1 MYWSEAI
8 VARNSHVGLVL
19 LLLFLG
25 QAVPPPHGSGVY
37 VSALASA
44 SSSSNSPKRQDLAVG
59 PRRGGEFR
67 SAEPRSR
74 RNTDASSAINKKDAL
89 ICPPGCSSCS
99 TLNGCLA
106 CKQRYFLLLVRSGMR
121 QTGVCT
127 LTCPSGYYGVRRKDF
142 SVCLKCNIDKC
153 ISCFSKTYCTRCN
166 TPFVAYK
173 GECIDGCPE
182 GLFYANYSKE
192 CYSQVNCMVG
202 SWSSWNFCSRN
213 GQTCGYKYGIEAR
226 ERQVLQVPSHNGD
239 RCPALSENRRCK
251 MLMRSC
257 ADLAT
262 NRSDPARR
270 MKSGIRR
277 RKRRRKYRKRVKKGR
292 KRKGNKKRRGKKKRR
307 HNKRRWKSKSKSK
320 GKSKNKSKS
329 KSKFRQKG
337 KSKTKPKK
345 SLNIE
350 TNEIASEILRAKR

>member
-1 MYWSEAI
+1 MYWSAI
-8 VARNSHVGLVL
+8 VARNLHVWLVL
-19 LLLFLG
+19 LLGLT
-25 QAVPPPHGSGVY
+25 AHGSTVY
-37 VSALASA
+37 ASV
-44 SSSSNSPKRQDLAVG
+44 NSKSQSG
-59 PRRGGEFR
+59 QRRGEVR
-67 SAEPRSR
+67 SADLRLR
-74 RNTDASSAINKKDAL
+74 RNTETSSALHKKDAL

-166 TPFVAYK
+166 SPYVAYK

-192 CYSQVNCMVG
+192 CRSQVNCMVG

-226 ERQVLQVPSHNGD
+226 ERHVLQLPSHNGE

-277 RKRRRKYRKRVKKGR
+277 RKRRRKYRKKSKKGR

-320 GKSKNKSKS
+320 ARSKS
-329 KSKFRQKG
+329 KSKFRSKA
-337 KSKTKPKK
+337 KSKLKPKK
-345 SLNIE
+345 SMNIE
-350 TNEIASEILRAKR
+350 TNEIGSEILRTKG